1 MSPQQHK
8 GQFHAGE
15 RAVQRRVFGERVAA
29 AHREEVSNYI
39 RPYMPEQHTLFYA
52 EAPWLVVGTVDAAS
66 GFPTAS
72 VVNTPVGGRGMTSTQ
87 DGVHFEIDRANFLPR
102 DTALANLTQGPKE
115 GEGAA
120 GAPIGILGIQL
131 HTRRRNRVNGHVVA
145 SSSTDGGAST
155 AVRFQV
161 DQSFGNCPK
170 YIQARDIRPAAAAA
184 AASDAASVQREESP
198 GLSAAARAVVSGAD
212 TFFIATRHS
221 AQEGS
226 HASSVG
232 VDVSHRGGNPGF
244 VRVSSADDEGGAD
257 TLTFPDYVGNGFFQT
272 LGNIELDGR
281 VGLLFP
287 DFASGVEGG
296 RLVQVTGR
304 AVVQFDDRSMNGA
317 ARTVRVAVE
326 STVVLAGA
334 MAHTFARTPQRSPF
348 NPAVGAAADADA
360 GLTLECTGVRAAGR
374 DALTLTLAA
383 TRPIPPF
390 QPGQYG
396 TFRLRDADGEE
407 ATRAWTI
414 SSTPEDHAYGQREV
428 EITVKRKEGGRVSPW
443 LHGGFLEQSPER
455 PVLRLVGIEG
465 SFVLPAEMDD
475 AARQQAST
483 HLAFVAAGSG
493 VTPVVSILRRLAG
506 SYAERSTATVL
517 YSVRTPA
524 DVLLA
529 EDFGALLRAWP
540 GLSLHLTFT
549 GRADGGTRAYER
561 DDLPRAL
568 VKAGVG
574 AGRVTAGAVA
584 EVLGEA
590 KSYTVAYVCGPG
602 AFSRTVE
609 DGLAGMANVAKT
621 VTESFDF

>member
-1 MSPQQHK
+1 MMPPQHK

-15 RAVQRRVFGERVAA
+15 RAVQRRVFGERVAT
-29 AHREEVSNYI
+29 AHREEISNYI
-39 RPYMPEQHTLFYA
+39 RPYMPDQHSLFYA
-52 EAPWLVVGTVDAAS
+52 EAPWLVVGTVDGTS

-72 VVNTPVGGRGMTSTQ
+72 VVNTPAGGRGMTSTQ
-87 DGVHFEIDRANFLPR
+87 DGVHFEIDLANFLPQ
-102 DTALANLTQGPKE
+102 DTTLANLTS
-115 GEGAA
+115 A
-120 GAPIGILGIQL
+120 GDAKGTAAPIGILGIQL
-131 HTRRRNRVNGHVVA
+131 HTRRRNRLNAHVVA
-145 SSSTDGGAST
+145 SSTD

-184 AASDAASVQREESP
+184 ATTPSPVRREESP
-198 GLSAAARAVVSGAD
+198 GLSAAAQAVVSGAD

-221 AQEGS
+221 AQEDS

-244 VRVSSADDEGGAD
+244 VQVSSADGAD

-287 DFASGVEGG
+287 DFASGAEGG

-317 ARTVRVAVE
+317 ARTVRVTVE
-326 STVVLAGA
+326 STVILEGA

-396 TFRLRDADGEE
+396 TFRLRDAEGEE

-455 PVLRLVGIEG
+455 PVMRLVGIEG
-465 SFVLPAEMDD
+465 SFVLPAEMDN
-475 AARQQAST
+475 AAQQRTAT

-506 SYAERSTATVL
+506 SYAECSTATVL

-529 EDFGALLRAWP
+529 EDFGALLRVWP
-540 GLSLHLTFT
+540 GLSLHVTFT
-549 GRADGGTRAYER
+549 GRADGGKRAYER

-574 AGRVTAGAVA
+574 AGRVTAGVVA
-584 EVLGEA
+584 EVLGETKTFA
-590 KSYTVAYVCGPG
+590 VAYVCGPG

-609 DGLAGMANVAKT
+609 DGLAGMTNVAKT